1 MDIASGGAS
10 YVMIPRTVI
19 IADDDP
25 LVRESLCEVIAD
37 LGCTA
42 MPAANGGQAIA
53 MLSRSPW
60 GLLLSDVDMPDISGF
75 QLLDWVR
82 GHPPAT
88 PTALMSA
95 RADAD
100 LASRAR
106 AEGAIT
112 LLAKPVQVTEI
123 TNLVSNILHLH

>member
-1 MDIASGGAS
+1 
-10 YVMIPRTVI
+10 MIPRTVI

-37 LGCTA
+37 LGCEPSA
-42 MPAANGGQAIA
+42 AANGGQAIA

-60 GLLLSDVDMPDISGF
+60 GLLLSDVDMPDMSGF

-82 GHPPAT
+82 AHPPAT

-106 AEGAIT
+106 ADGAIAM
-112 LLAKPVQVTEI
+112 LAKPVPVTEI
-123 TNLVSNILHLH
+123 TALVTSILHLR